1 MGVGVEDLTINPYI
15 FWEGWTRLVLGPTSI
30 QSNKPRL
37 RDWWLVSR
45 DPLCWQSKS
54 QVESAL
60 NSEPVNSELHL
71 SEFTSKAWL
80 PPSPLLEVWTPS
92 FSKSH
97 QRDFCFANS
106 DRVIRK
112 CLRVP
117 VAVFRGGG
125 MGNSR
130 RVNLVVRLRSLA
142 IIRFLFVLGA
152 REGFVLS
159 SYSISTTPASISI
172 CYFSSNQSNPS
183 QGRKSMLFIL
193 QS

>member
-1 MGVGVEDLTINPYI
+1 MASV
-15 FWEGWTRLVLGPTSI
+15 
-30 QSNKPRL
+30 PRSTL
-37 RDWWLVSR
+37 L
-45 DPLCWQSKS
+45 
-54 QVESAL
+54 
-60 NSEPVNSELHL
+60 
-71 SEFTSKAWL
+71 TSKERAEL
-80 PPSPLLEVWTPS
+80 RCREHRTPLIGIDFKSLDSPVSLSWKFELLLLV
-92 FSKSH
+92 KSH
-97 QRDFCFANS
+97 RRVFLSNS
-106 DRVIRK
+106 DRALTLVIRQ